1 MAEKLFSQGANL
13 FSWCSW
19 SRGGAAPARMLSLE
33 GPQWG
38 ICYNLPAPAGS
49 SQSKSQPCSLCSFT
63 RVCTEQG
70 KVEVAAGD
78 GGRAVRHSPVSLWAV
93 SELVC
98 PSLSMLMGPCSLQLS
113 WHRSCSGRFL
123 PPPVLLFLIFGHLW
137 HCLILTLSPAH
148 GPFAPFSLL
157 YFSGTRPHPWSSLE
171 PSSSP
176 SSCCEIPKCCSCRD
190 AGISP
195 PLD

>member
-49 SQSKSQPCSLCSFT
+49 SQSKSQPCSLCSFSW
-63 RVCTEQG
+63 VCTEQG

-78 GGRAVRHSPVSLWAV
+78 GGRAVTHSPVSLWAV

-98 PSLSMLMGPCSLQLS
+98 PFLSMLMGPCSLQLS
-113 WHRSCSGRFL
+113 WHRSCSGTFL
-123 PPPVLLFLIFGHLW
+123 PPPCAPVSHFWTSLALLDSHS
-137 HCLILTLSPAH
+137 LTSSWSFC
-148 GPFAPFSLL
+148 PFFPPVFFRNEA
-157 YFSGTRPHPWSSLE
+157 SSLQQFRTFQQ
-171 PSSSP
+171 PF
-176 SSCCEIPKCCSCRD
+176 
-190 AGISP
+190 
-195 PLD
+195 LLL